1 LKESKEQNNET
12 ETQNKEIQAN
22 DEKYQKIKNI
32 LPNSIYNGD
41 PKFDKLVAGLE
52 SFENLQTLSNST
64 ENNKAKV
71 EALEIIFNELKN

>member
-1 LKESKEQNNET
+1 LEESKEQNKEYLET
-12 ETQNKEIQAN
+12 DI
-22 DEKYQKIKNI
+22 KYQKIKNI